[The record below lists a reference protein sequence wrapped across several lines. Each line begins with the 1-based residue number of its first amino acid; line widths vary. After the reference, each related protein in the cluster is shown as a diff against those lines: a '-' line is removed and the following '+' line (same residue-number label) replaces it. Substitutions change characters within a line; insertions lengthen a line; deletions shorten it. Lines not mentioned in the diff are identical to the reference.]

1 MKKTPYKK
9 EQKTNQLINKI
20 KQRYSNK
27 NLVNIQETE
36 LEKEV
41 QILQESLN
49 NAKKELTWIK
59 AMK

>member
-9 EQKTNQLINKI
+9 EQKPNQLINKI

-59 AMK
+59 ASK

>member
-20 KQRYSNK
+20 KQRYNNK

-36 LEKEV
+36 LEKEI